1 MPVSRALQVPASIT
15 ATAAL
20 LCLLTSSELA
30 AQPDAYARTSNWE
43 LNLHAAAMR
52 PALFDE
58 TTQALQFGGRL
69 FRNFSN
75 GLSIG
80 GNVDW
85 AKADDVTLAPFA
97 GLGASLLLYSAE
109 LEYGIP
115 VSPRST
121 FFVAAG
127 VGAATVSLDDAP
139 FGAAA
144 SSTGLLVPAGGGVKI
159 HNRAAAPSW
168 AIRFDL
174 RDNVIMLETLGNDG
188 GTETEPRHNVEASVG
203 VSFLFG
209 GGSQALA
216 AERDS
221 DRDGVPDPR
230 DFCLNRA
237 GAPVDARGCPLDEAD
252 ADPEGVPEP
261 EPAVPVA
268 QMDADQDNVPDVE
281 DGCLGTPAGIQV
293 GIDGCPLLPGA
304 EVPSEVAVPSE
315 AGDEDGD
322 GVADDV
328 DGCPGTPPGI
338 PTDDRGCLARPE
350 PAQDAPED
358 EAIAAPLPAPQAE
371 AVGPTDETACLDPSE
386 SRRAIEFDG
395 RRFEPAGF
403 PQPVDRRFL
412 IRVGEFEGL
421 PIYVSDTAQ
430 QPYGDFWVPR
440 CGGDGTFELYVETG
454 ALP

>member
-1 MPVSRALQVPASIT
+1 MRGLKAHVSTVALGG
-15 ATAAL
+15 L
-20 LCLLTSSELA
+20 LSLLSWSGVA
-30 AQPDAYARTSNWE
+30 AQTEAAGRASNWE

-58 TTQALQFGGRL
+58 TTQALQFGGRIL
-69 FRNFSN
+69 RNFSN
-75 GLSIG
+75 GLSVG

-139 FGAAA
+139 FGAAS

-159 HNRAAAPSW
+159 HNRAMSPSW

-174 RDNVIMLETLGNDG
+174 RDNVILLETLGAE

-209 GGSQALA
+209 GGSPAVG
-216 AERDS
+216 AERDA

-237 GAPVDARGCPLDEAD
+237 GAPVDARGCPLDEED
-252 ADPEGVPEP
+252 ADQERIPEP
-261 EPAVPVA
+261 EAAVPVA
-268 QMDADQDNVPDVE
+268 GVDADQDNVPDVE

-304 EVPSEVAVPSE
+304 AAPPEAAVPSE

-358 EAIAAPLPAPQAE
+358 EAVAPVPAPPAG
-371 AVGPTDETACLDPSE
+371 AVGPADETACLDPSE
-386 SRRAIEFDG
+386 GRRAIEFDG

-412 IRVGEFEGL
+412 IRVGAFEGL

-440 CGGDGTFELYVETG
+440 CGDDGSFELYVETG

>member
-1 MPVSRALQVPASIT
+1 MRGLKAHVSTVALAG
-15 ATAAL
+15 L
-20 LCLLTSSELA
+20 LSLLSWSGVA
-30 AQPDAYARTSNWE
+30 AQTDAAARTSNWE

-58 TTQALQFGGRL
+58 TTQALQFGGRI
-69 FRNFSN
+69 FRNFAN
-75 GLSIG
+75 GISIG

-85 AKADDVTLAPFA
+85 AKANDVTLAPFA

-159 HNRAAAPSW
+159 HNRAVSPSW

-174 RDNVIMLETLGNDG
+174 RDNVILLETLGAD
-188 GTETEPRHNVEASVG
+188 GTETEPRHNIEASVG

-209 GGSQALA
+209 GRSAALA

-237 GAPVDARGCPLDEAD
+237 GAPVDARGCPLAEAD
-252 ADPEGVPEP
+252 ADPDGVQRPEP
-261 EPAVPVA
+261 EVPEA
-268 QMDADQDNVPDVE
+268 GLDADQDNVPDVQ

-304 EVPSEVAVPSE
+304 AVPVEAAVPSG

-350 PAQDAPED
+350 PAPEAPED
-358 EAIAAPLPAPQAE
+358 EAIAAPVPAPQAG
-371 AVGPTDETACLDPSE
+371 AVGPADETACLDPSE
-386 SRRAIEFDG
+386 GRRAIEFDG

-412 IRVGEFEGL
+412 IRVGAFEGL
-421 PIYVSDTAQ
+421 QIYVSDTAQ